1 MSSIPAHVETPR
13 KGIRE
18 RRMTENMRTPR
29 IVKPHKTG
37 IAAKQMDLFVSEAAV
52 GTPSWLDLPD
62 EVRELLIGLMTR
74 LVLDHVR
81 TSTLPAKVV
90 GGGDEY

>member
-1 MSSIPAHVETPR
+1 
-13 KGIRE
+13 
-18 RRMTENMRTPR
+18 MTENMRTPR
-29 IVKPHKTG
+29 IVKLHKTG

-62 EVRELLIGLMTR
+62 DERELLIGLMTR

-81 TSTLPAKVV
+81 MTTLPAKVV
-90 GGGDEY
+90 GGGDER

>member
-13 KGIRE
+13 KRIRE
-18 RRMTENMRTPR
+18 QRMTENMRTPR

-74 LVLDHVR
+74 LVLDQVR
-81 TSTLPAKVV
+81 TTTLPAKVV
-90 GGGDEY
+90 GGSDEH

>member
-1 MSSIPAHVETPR
+1 
-13 KGIRE
+13 
-18 RRMTENMRTPR
+18 MTENMRTPR

-62 EVRELLIGLMTR
+62 EVRELLIGLMIR
-74 LVLDHVR
+74 LVLDQVR
-81 TSTLPAKVV
+81 TTTLPAKVV
-90 GGGDEY
+90 GGGDEH

>member
-1 MSSIPAHVETPR
+1 
-13 KGIRE
+13 
-18 RRMTENMRTPR
+18 MTENTRTPR

-37 IAAKQMDLFVSEAAV
+37 IAAKQMDMFVSEAAV

-81 TSTLPAKVV
+81 TTTLPAKVV
-90 GGGDEY
+90 GGSDEH

>member
-1 MSSIPAHVETPR
+1 
-13 KGIRE
+13 
-18 RRMTENMRTPR
+18 MTENTTAPPIGKR
-29 IVKPHKTG
+29 HKRR

-52 GTPSWLDLPD
+52 GTPSWIDLPD

-81 TSTLPAKVV
+81 MTTLPAKVV
-90 GGGDEY
+90 GGGDER

>member
-1 MSSIPAHVETPR
+1 
-13 KGIRE
+13 
-18 RRMTENMRTPR
+18 MTENMRTPR

-37 IAAKQMDLFVSEAAV
+37 IAAKQMDLFASEAV

-74 LVLDHVR
+74 LMLDHVR
-81 TSTLPAKVV
+81 TAMLPAKVI
-90 GGGDEY
+90 GGGDEH

>member
-1 MSSIPAHVETPR
+1 
-13 KGIRE
+13 
-18 RRMTENMRTPR
+18 MTENTTAPP
-29 IVKPHKTG
+29 IGKQHKRR

-81 TSTLPAKVV
+81 MTTLPAKVV
-90 GGGDEY
+90 GGGDER

>member
-1 MSSIPAHVETPR
+1 
-13 KGIRE
+13 
-18 RRMTENMRTPR
+18 MTENMRTPR
-29 IVKPHKTG
+29 IVKLHKTG

-52 GTPSWLDLPD
+52 GTPSWIDLPD

-81 TSTLPAKVV
+81 TAMLPAKVV
-90 GGGDEY
+90 GGSDEH

>member
-1 MSSIPAHVETPR
+1 
-13 KGIRE
+13 
-18 RRMTENMRTPR
+18 MTENMRTPR

-37 IAAKQMDLFVSEAAV
+37 IAAKQMDMFVSDAAV
-52 GTPSWLDLPD
+52 GAPSWLDLPD

-81 TSTLPAKVV
+81 MTPSPAKVV
-90 GGGDEY
+90 GGGDEH